1 MSEKTDKYPYRAP
14 KKYPKKDLH
23 GRPRVMQMQ
32 YADFKRFQKFYVN
45 VFGWDMIEMPEA
57 ASGIPAGDPNPALL
71 VATGPAQYDYE
82 GVTPGHMNLCA
93 RPAYEGHLEKIG
105 PWTEIEMDA
114 PLEETI
120 KKMTDH
126 GGKLILDKKVSSF
139 AKPLDDSKQSWEI
152 HAVIEDPAG
161 NHLYLWKCPSSRTW
175 DELET
180 EYDV

>member
-1 MSEKTDKYPYRAP
+1 MGKTTYPKVDRPP
-14 KKYPKKDLH
+14 KKFTKKSLH
-23 GRPRVMQMQ
+23 GRTRLMVTS
-32 YADFKRFQKFYVN
+32 YKDLRRFQNFIIN

-126 GGKLILDKKVSSF
+126 GGKRVLLCKTPRRQQTELGDTRGNRRPCGKSPLSLEMSF
-139 AKPLDDSKQSWEI
+139 FENMGRA
-152 HAVIEDPAG
+152 
-161 NHLYLWKCPSSRTW
+161 
-175 DELET
+175 
-180 EYDV
+180 